1 MATNSNN
8 ASLELAKRLSET
20 VNAAW
25 ESGEMMEQVTP
36 TTKELLKFWFS
47 EEYCSLRNRNFH
59 TGQRQAILNIVYLH
73 EVMGVRNVLDY
84 YQQMTPDLMPVVDL
98 GTLGQKKY
106 QMPKYAVKM
115 ATGTGKTWVMHALLL
130 WQMLNAR
137 HSVDSAG
144 GDLKSPTPEMGIS
157 NPHQPQKRFTK
168 NFLIVAPGLIVY
180 DRLLDAF
187 CGRMQRDKEER
198 DIETNDFYLN
208 QEVFIPAHYR
218 QEVFSFIQNNVVTKE
233 EGIGRKTT
241 GDGLIALTNWHSLT
255 PDPSPT
261 VEGSNQFSV
270 PEIIEQLLPIRPGKA
285 AGNDL
290 GMLDRRYLRGS
301 ELEYLTELENLMV
314 INDEAHHIHEFKKGG
329 DVDEVEWQKALNQ
342 IAAPK
347 GERFFQIDFSATP
360 YDQRGSGKKMQKC
373 YFPHIVVDFDLATA
387 MRKGLVKTL
396 LLDRR
401 QELTELGELDY
412 KAVRDE
418 RNKVCDLSDG
428 QRLMLRAGLAKL
440 KILEHDFTEKDETKN
455 PKLLVICEDTSVSPY
470 VQRFMMDEGLAKDEV
485 VTIDS
490 NQKGEITEEE
500 WKGVKEKLFNIDK
513 YKKPKVIISVLMLR
527 EGFDVNNICVIVPLR
542 SSEAPILLE
551 QIIGRGL
558 RLMWREDWAQSIK
571 DMDRKRVLQL
581 RTHPKTYIDMLSI
594 VEHPAFRHFY
604 DELLEEGL
612 VVEDTGEVGE
622 GGSTGDLIRVG
633 LREEYE
639 QFDFEWPMIVRE
651 AEEELEDVEIDI
663 KTLQPF
669 TAFPLEMLRKFLAQD
684 GETFISQ
691 EAISK
696 TQFGRYKVTANL
708 FTANSYNEYLQ
719 KLLRTIT
726 LRFDRISSHKEMP
739 VPNLQINEA
748 RTIAVVDR
756 YIRTRLFG
764 QTFNPFNG
772 SDWKILLSKD
782 AIVTKHIIEEMARA
796 IFNIQNNIMT
806 TDAQVVHT
814 KFSSVVEI
822 KMRESFSLET
832 HKTIYERQGYPSSRG
847 GFEKS
852 FIEFLD
858 LDGEVERFLKI
869 NESQHSFAV
878 IYYMRKD
885 GLMATYHPDFIVAT
899 QEKIYLIE
907 TKGNDKV
914 FDKNVRQKQ
923 TAAVEWTR
931 KINELK
937 PKERMNREWEY
948 VLISEDNFYGLSAN
962 GATITDICERCKVS
976 LSAATGDLF
985 A

>member
-1 MATNSNN
+1 MKTNNVN
-8 ASLELAKRLSET
+8 TSLELAKRLSET
-20 VNAAW
+20 VNEAW
-25 ESGEMMEQVTP
+25 ESGELLDQVTP
-36 TTKELLKFWFS
+36 TTQELLKFWFS

-59 TGQRQAILNIVYLH
+59 AGQRQAILNIVYLH
-73 EVMGVRNVLDY
+73 EVLKAKNVLGY
-84 YQQMTPDLMPVVDL
+84 YERLMPDMMAFSDL
-98 GTLGQKKY
+98 GTLNQQKY

-115 ATGTGKTWVMHALLL
+115 ATGTGKTWVMHALLI

-137 HSVDSAG
+137 HEDV
-144 GDLKSPTPEMGIS
+144 KSG
-157 NPHQPQKRFTK
+157 RFTK
-168 NFLIVAPGLIVY
+168 NFLLVAPGLIVY

-187 CGRMQRDKEER
+187 CGRLKEGKEER
-198 DIETNDFYLN
+198 DIETNDFYMN
-208 QEVFIPAHYR
+208 QEVFIPVHYR

-233 EGIGRKTT
+233 DGIGRKTT
-241 GDGLIALTNWHSLT
+241 GDGLIALTNWHLFENQMG
-255 PDPSPT
+255 DE
-261 VEGSNQFSV
+261 VEEEGNDV
-270 PEIIEQLLPIRPGKA
+270 PAIINKLLPIRPGKA

-301 ELEYLTELENLMV
+301 ELEYLAGLDDIMV
-314 INDEAHHIHEFKKGG
+314 INDEAHHIHELKRNGEIE
-329 DVDEVEWQKALNQ
+329 EVEWQKGLNV
-342 IAAPK
+342 IAENK

-360 YDQRGSGKKMQKC
+360 YDQRGSGKKVQKV
-373 YFPHIVVDFDLATA
+373 YFPHIIVDFDLATA

-401 QELTELGELDY
+401 QELTELEHLDY

-440 KILEHDFTEKDETKN
+440 KKLEDEFTAVDEKKN
-455 PKLLVICEDTSVSPY
+455 PKMLVICEDTSVAPFVS
-470 VQRFMMDEGLAKDEV
+470 QLMMEDGLSQDEV

-490 NQKGEITEEE
+490 NAKGEVSEEE
-500 WKGVKEKLFNIDK
+500 WKQTKEKLFNIDK

-558 RLMWREDWAQSIK
+558 RLMWREPEYQSIK
-571 DMDRKRVLQL
+571 DFDRKRVLQL
-581 RTHPKTYIDMLSI
+581 HTQPSTYIDMLSI
-594 VEHPAFRHFY
+594 IEHPAFIQFY
-604 DELLEEGL
+604 EELFAQGL
-612 VVEDTGEVGE
+612 AIEDTGEAGE

-633 LREEYE
+633 LREDYE

-663 KTLQPF
+663 NSLMPF
-669 TAFPLEMLRKFLAQD
+669 TAFPLERLRHFLAQD

-708 FTANSYNEYLQ
+708 FTATSYNEYLQ

-726 LRFDRISSHKEMP
+726 LRFDRVSSHKEMP

-764 QTFNPFNG
+764 QPYNPFNG

-796 IFNIQNNIMT
+796 IFNLQNNIMT

-814 KFSSVVEI
+814 KFSTVTEI
-822 KMRESFSLET
+822 KMRETYSMEV
-832 HKTIYERQGYPSSRG
+832 HKCIYERLGYPTHG
-847 GFEKS
+847 GGLERS
-852 FIEFLD
+852 FMNFLD
-858 LDGEVERFLKI
+858 KDGEVERFLKI
-869 NESQHSFAV
+869 SENMHPFAV
-878 IYYMRKD
+878 IYYMRRD

-899 QEKIYLIE
+899 QAKVYLIE
-907 TKGNDKV
+907 TKGNDKL

-923 TAAVEWTR
+923 TAAVEWVR
-931 KINELK
+931 KINELR
-937 PKERMNREWEY
+937 PEERMNREWEY
-948 VLISEDNFYGLSAN
+948 VLISEDNFYGLSHN

-976 LSAATGDLF
+976 QSAAMGELF
-985 A
+985 V

>member
-1 MATNSNN
+1 MN
-8 ASLELAKRLSET
+8 ASLELAKRLSEI
-20 VNAAW
+20 VNAEF
-25 ESGEMMEQVTP
+25 ESGVMQEQVTP
-36 TTKELLKFWFS
+36 TTQELLKYWFS
-47 EEYCSLRNRNFH
+47 EDYCSLRKKNFH
-59 TGQRQAILNIVYLH
+59 IGQRQAILNIIYLH
-73 EVMGVRNVLDY
+73 EVLGVKNVLQY
-84 YQQMTPDLMPVVDL
+84 YEQVTSDLLPLVDL
-98 GTLGQKKY
+98 EALGKKKY
-106 QMPKYAVKM
+106 NMPKYAVKM

-137 HSVDSAG
+137 HEDV
-144 GDLKSPTPEMGIS
+144 KSG
-157 NPHQPQKRFTK
+157 RFTK

-187 CGRMQRDKEER
+187 CGRIERGKESR
-198 DIETNDFYLN
+198 NIETNDFYLN
-208 QEVFIPAHYR
+208 QELFIPVHYR
-218 QEVFSFIQNNVVTKE
+218 QEVFSFIQNNVVTKD

-241 GDGLIALTNWHSLT
+241 GDGIIALTNWHLFENQLDEESKEENGELT
-255 PDPSPT
+255 PS
-261 VEGSNQFSV
+261 
-270 PEIIEQLLPIRPGKA
+270 EIIGKLLPIRPGKA

-301 ELEYLTELENLMV
+301 EIEYLAELEDIMV
-314 INDEAHHIHEFKKGG
+314 INDEAHHIHELKRNGE
-329 DVDEVEWQKALNQ
+329 VEEVEWQKGLNA
-342 IAAPK
+342 IAEKK
-347 GERFFQIDFSATP
+347 GDRFFQVDFSATP
-360 YDQRGSGKKMQKC
+360 YDQRGSGQKMQKC

-401 QELTELGELDY
+401 QELTELEQLDY

-440 KILEHDFTEKDETKN
+440 KKLEADFLEVDRTKN
-455 PKLLVICEDTSVSPY
+455 PKMLVICEDTSVSPF
-470 VQRFMMDEGLAKDEV
+470 VEQFLKDEGLNNDEV

-490 NQKGEITEEE
+490 NAKGEVSEEE
-500 WKGVKEKLFNIDK
+500 WKETKTRLFDIDK
-513 YKKPKVIISVLMLR
+513 YEKPKAIVSVLMLR

-558 RLMWREDWAQSIK
+558 RLMWREHEYQDTKAE
-571 DMDRKRVLQL
+571 DRRRVLHLHTQ
-581 RTHPKTYIDMLSI
+581 PKTYIDMLSI
-594 VEHPAFRHFY
+594 IEHPAFIHFY
-604 DELLEEGL
+604 DELFKEGL
-612 VVEDTGEVGE
+612 AVEETGEETGE
-622 GGSTGDLIRVG
+622 GGSAGDMIKVG
-633 LREEYE
+633 LREGYE
-639 QFDFEWPMIVRE
+639 QFDFDWPMIVRD
-651 AEEELEDVEIDI
+651 AEEELEDKEINI
-663 KTLQPF
+663 NSLRPF
-669 TAFPLEMLRKFLAQD
+669 TSFTLDKLRQFLAQD

-708 FTANSYNEYLQ
+708 FTATSYNEYLQ

-748 RTIAVVDR
+748 RTISVVDR

-764 QTFNPFNG
+764 QPFNPFNG

-782 AIVTKHIIEEMARA
+782 AIVTQHIIEEMARA
-796 IFNIQNNIMT
+796 IFNLQGNIMT

-814 KFSSVVEI
+814 KFSSVAEI
-822 KMRESFSLET
+822 KMRESFSLEV
-832 HKTIYERQGYPSSRG
+832 HKAIYERLGYPSSRG
-847 GFEKS
+847 GFEKA

-858 LDGEVERFLKI
+858 TDGDVERFLKI
-869 NESQHSFAV
+869 NESQHPFAI
-878 IYYMRKD
+878 IYYMRQD

-899 QEKIYLIE
+899 NRKIYLIE
-907 TKGNDKV
+907 TKGNDKI

-923 TAAVEWTR
+923 TAAVEWTK
-931 KINELK
+931 KINELR
-937 PKERMNREWEY
+937 PEERMNREWEY

-962 GATITDICERCKVS
+962 GATIVDICDRCKVS
-976 LSAATGDLF
+976 LSAATGELF
-985 A
+985 V

>member
-1 MATNSNN
+1 MKTNGTN

-25 ESGEMMEQVTP
+25 ESGELMEQVTP
-36 TTKELLKFWFS
+36 TTQELLKFWFS

-59 TGQRQAILNIVYLH
+59 AGQRQAILNIVYLH
-73 EVMGVRNVLDY
+73 EVMGVRNVMEY
-84 YQQMTPDLMPVVDL
+84 YEQLTPDLMPIVDL

-137 HSVDSAG
+137 REA
-144 GDLKSPTPEMGIS
+144 SPTPSEGGEMRF
-157 NPHQPQKRFTK
+157 RFTK

-187 CGRMQRDKEER
+187 CGRMERGKEER
-198 DIETNDFYLN
+198 NIETNDFYLN
-208 QEVFIPAHYR
+208 QEVFIPVHYR

-241 GDGLIALTNWHSLT
+241 GDGLIALTNWHLF
-255 PDPSPT
+255 
-261 VEGSNQFSV
+261 ENQIADEPNESQ
-270 PEIIEQLLPIRPGKA
+270 PKDIPGMINELLPIRPGKA

-301 ELEYLTELENLMV
+301 ELEYLAELDDIMV
-314 INDEAHHIHEFKKGG
+314 INDEAHHIHELKRNGEIE
-329 DVDEVEWQKALNQ
+329 EVEWQKGLNA
-342 IAAPK
+342 IAEKK

-360 YDQRGSGKKMQKC
+360 YDQRGSGKKVQKC
-373 YFPHIVVDFDLATA
+373 FFPHIIVDFDLATA

-401 QELTELGELDY
+401 QELTELKDLDY

-440 KILEHDFTEKDETKN
+440 KKLETEFTAVDEKKN
-455 PKLLVICEDTSVSPY
+455 PKMLVICEDTSVAPY
-470 VQRFMMDEGLAKDEV
+470 VNQLMLDEGLAQDEV

-490 NQKGEITEEE
+490 NAKGEVSEEE
-500 WKGVKEKLFNIDK
+500 WKETKKKLFDIDK
-513 YKKPKVIISVLMLR
+513 YQKPKVIVSVLMLR

-558 RLMWREDWAQSIK
+558 RLMWREPEYQSIK
-571 DMDRKRVLQL
+571 EDDRKRVLQL
-581 RTHPKTYIDMLSI
+581 HSQPKTYIDMLSI
-594 VEHPAFRHFY
+594 IEHPAFIQFY
-604 DELLEEGL
+604 DDLFAQGLAVEE
-612 VVEDTGEVGE
+612 TGETGE
-622 GGSTGDLIRVG
+622 GGSTGDLIKVG
-633 LREEYE
+633 LREDYE
-639 QFDFEWPMIVRE
+639 RFDFEWPIIVRE
-651 AEEELEDVEIDI
+651 AEEELEDAEIDI

-669 TAFPLEMLRKFLAQD
+669 TAFPLDRLRQFLAQD

-708 FTANSYNEYLQ
+708 FTATSYNEYLQ

-726 LRFDRISSHKEMP
+726 LRFDRVTSHREMP

-748 RTIAVVDR
+748 QMIAVVDR
-756 YIRTRLFG
+756 YIRTRLFA
-764 QTFNPFNG
+764 QPFNPFNG

-796 IFNIQNNIMT
+796 IFNLQNNIMT
-806 TDAQVVHT
+806 TDAQVIHT
-814 KFSSVVEI
+814 RFSSVTEI
-822 KMRESFSLET
+822 KMRESYSVET
-832 HKTIYERQGYPSSRG
+832 HKTIYERQGFPSHG
-847 GFEKS
+847 GGLERA
-852 FIEFLD
+852 FIDFLD
-858 LDGEVERFLKI
+858 KDGEVERFLKI
-869 NESQHSFAV
+869 SENMHPFAI
-878 IYYMRKD
+878 IYYMRRD

-899 QEKIYLIE
+899 HEKVYLIE
-907 TKGNDKV
+907 TKGNDKL

-923 TAAVEWTR
+923 TAAIEWTR

-937 PKERMNREWEY
+937 PEERMNREWEY
-948 VLISEDNFYGLSAN
+948 VLISEDNFYSLSVN
-962 GATITDICERCKVS
+962 GATITDICDRCKVS
-976 LSAATGDLF
+976 LSAAMGELF
-985 A
+985 V

>member
-1 MATNSNN
+1 MKTNNVST
-8 ASLELAKRLSET
+8 SLELAKRLSET
-20 VNAAW
+20 VNEAW
-25 ESGEMMEQVTP
+25 ESGELLERVTP
-36 TTKELLKFWFS
+36 TTQELLKFWFS

-73 EVMGVRNVLDY
+73 EVLKAKNVLEY
-84 YQQMTPDLMPVVDL
+84 YERLMPDMMALSDL
-98 GTLGQKKY
+98 NTLNQQKY

-115 ATGTGKTWVMHALLL
+115 ATGTGKTWVMHALLI

-137 HSVDSAG
+137 HEDV
-144 GDLKSPTPEMGIS
+144 KSG
-157 NPHQPQKRFTK
+157 RFTK
-168 NFLIVAPGLIVY
+168 NFLLVAPGLIVY

-187 CGRMQRDKEER
+187 CGRMKEGKQER
-198 DIETNDFYLN
+198 DIETNDFYMN
-208 QEVFIPAHYR
+208 QEVFIPVHYR

-233 EGIGRKTT
+233 DGIGRKTT
-241 GDGLIALTNWHSLT
+241 GDGLIALTNWHLFENQIEN
-255 PDPSPT
+255 D
-261 VEGSNQFSV
+261 VEEEENDV
-270 PEIIEQLLPIRPGKA
+270 PAIINKLLPIRPGKA

-301 ELEYLTELENLMV
+301 ELDYLAGLDDIMV
-314 INDEAHHIHEFKKGG
+314 INDEAHHIHELKRNGEIE
-329 DVDEVEWQKALNQ
+329 EVEWQKGLNV
-342 IAAPK
+342 IAENK

-360 YDQRGSGKKMQKC
+360 YDQRGSGKKVQKV
-373 YFPHIVVDFDLATA
+373 YFPHIIVDFDLATA

-401 QELTELGELDY
+401 QELTELEHLEY
-412 KAVRDE
+412 KAIRDE

-440 KILEHDFTEKDETKN
+440 KKLEDEFTAVDEKKN
-455 PKLLVICEDTSVSPY
+455 PKMLVICEDTSVAPFVS
-470 VQRFMMDEGLAKDEV
+470 QLMLEDGLSQDEV

-490 NQKGEITEEE
+490 NAKGEVSEEE
-500 WKGVKEKLFNIDK
+500 WKQTKEKLFNIDK

-558 RLMWREDWAQSIK
+558 RLMWREPEYQSIK
-571 DMDRKRVLQL
+571 NDDRKRVLQL
-581 RTHPKTYIDMLSI
+581 HTQPRTYIDMLSI
-594 VEHPAFRHFY
+594 IEHPAFIQFY
-604 DELLEEGL
+604 EELFVQGL
-612 VVEDTGEVGE
+612 AIEDTGEAGE

-633 LREEYE
+633 LREDYE

-663 KTLQPF
+663 KSLQPF
-669 TAFPLEMLRKFLAQD
+669 IAFPLEKLRQFLAQD
-684 GETFISQ
+684 GETFLSQ

-708 FTANSYNEYLQ
+708 FSATSYNEYLQ
-719 KLLRTIT
+719 KMLRTIT
-726 LRFDRISSHKEMP
+726 LRFDRVTSHREMR

-764 QTFNPFNG
+764 QPFNPFNG

-796 IFNIQNNIMT
+796 IFNMQQNIMT
-806 TDAQVVHT
+806 TDAQVIHT
-814 KFSSVVEI
+814 QFSSVSEI
-822 KMRESFSLET
+822 KMRESFSLEV
-832 HKTIYERQGYPSSRG
+832 HKCIYERQGYPTHG
-847 GFEKS
+847 GGLERAFVD
-852 FIEFLD
+852 FLD
-858 LDGEVERFLKI
+858 KDGEVERFLKI
-869 NESQHSFAV
+869 SENMHPFAV
-878 IYYMRKD
+878 IFYMRKD

-899 QEKIYLIE
+899 AQKVYLIE
-907 TKGNDKV
+907 TKGNDKL

-931 KINELK
+931 KINELR
-937 PKERMNREWEY
+937 PEERMNREWEY
-948 VLISEDNFYGLSAN
+948 VLVSEDNFYGLSNN
-962 GATITDICERCKVS
+962 GATITDICDRCKVS
-976 LSAATGDLF
+976 LSAAMGDLF
-985 A
+985 V

>member
-1 MATNSNN
+1 MKTNETN
-8 ASLELAKRLSET
+8 ASLELAKRLSEI
-20 VNAAW
+20 VNDAW
-25 ESGEMMEQVTP
+25 DSGELLEQVTP
-36 TTKELLKFWFS
+36 TTKDLLKFWFS

-59 TGQRQAILNIVYLH
+59 VGQRQAILNIVYLH
-73 EVMGVRNVLDY
+73 EVMGVKNVLEY
-84 YQQMTPDLMPVVDL
+84 YQQVTPDMMPLVDL
-98 GTLGQKKY
+98 GTLSQQKY

-115 ATGTGKTWVMHALLL
+115 ATGTGKTWVMHALLI

-137 HSVDSAG
+137 HEDV
-144 GDLKSPTPEMGIS
+144 KSG
-157 NPHQPQKRFTK
+157 RFTK
-168 NFLIVAPGLIVY
+168 NFLLVAPGLIVY

-187 CGRMQRDKEER
+187 CGRLKEGTEER
-198 DIETNDFYLN
+198 DIETNDFYMN
-208 QEVFIPAHYR
+208 QEVFIPVHYR

-233 EGIGRKTT
+233 DGIGRKTT
-241 GDGLIALTNWHSLT
+241 GDGLIALTNWHLFENQME
-255 PDPSPT
+255 DEVEDEENDVPS
-261 VEGSNQFSV
+261 
-270 PEIIEQLLPIRPGKA
+270 IINKLLPIRPGKA

-301 ELEYLTELENLMV
+301 ELEYLAGLDDILV
-314 INDEAHHIHEFKKGG
+314 INDEAHHIHELKRNGEIE
-329 DVDEVEWQKALNQ
+329 EVEWQKGLNI
-342 IAAPK
+342 IAENK

-360 YDQRGSGKKMQKC
+360 YDQRGSGKKVQKV
-373 YFPHIVVDFDLATA
+373 YFPHIIVDFDLSTA

-401 QELTELGELDY
+401 QELTELENLDY
-412 KAVRDE
+412 KAVRDD

-440 KILEHDFTEKDETKN
+440 KKLEDEFTAVDEKKN
-455 PKLLVICEDTSVSPY
+455 PKMLVICEDTSVAPF
-470 VQRFMMDEGLAKDEV
+470 VNQLMLEDGLFQDEV

-490 NQKGEITEEE
+490 NAKGEVSEEE
-500 WKGVKEKLFNIDK
+500 WKLTKEKLFNIDK

-558 RLMWREDWAQSIK
+558 RLMWREPEYQSIK
-571 DMDRKRVLQL
+571 EFDRKRVLLLHAQ
-581 RTHPKTYIDMLSI
+581 PSTYIDMLSI
-594 VEHPAFRHFY
+594 IEHPAFIQFY
-604 DELLEEGL
+604 EELFAQGL
-612 VVEDTGEVGE
+612 AIEDTGEAGE

-633 LREEYE
+633 LREDYE

-651 AEEELEDVEIDI
+651 AEEELEDVEIDVNN
-663 KTLQPF
+663 LQPF
-669 TAFPLEMLRKFLAQD
+669 TAFPLDKLRQFLAQD

-708 FTANSYNEYLQ
+708 FTATSYNEYLQ

-726 LRFDRISSHKEMP
+726 LRFDRVTSHREMP

-748 RTIAVVDR
+748 HTIAVVDR

-764 QTFNPFNG
+764 QPFNPFNG

-796 IFNIQNNIMT
+796 IFNMQQNIMT

-814 KFSSVVEI
+814 LFSSVTEI
-822 KMRESFSLET
+822 KMRESYSIET

-847 GFEKS
+847 GLERA
-852 FIEFLD
+852 FIDFLD
-858 LDGEVERFLKI
+858 TDGEVERFLKI
-869 NESQHSFAV
+869 SENMHPFAV

-899 QEKIYLIE
+899 QKKIYLIE
-907 TKGNDKV
+907 TKGNDKL

-931 KINELK
+931 KINEL
-937 PKERMNREWEY
+937 PTEERMNREWEY
-948 VLISEDNFYGLSAN
+948 VLISEDNFYGLSQN

-976 LSAATGDLF
+976 LSAAMGELF
-985 A
+985 V

>member
-1 MATNSNN
+1 MKTNETN
-8 ASLELAKRLSET
+8 ASLELAKRLSEI
-20 VNAAW
+20 VNDAW
-25 ESGEMMEQVTP
+25 NSGELLEQVTP
-36 TTKELLKFWFS
+36 TTQELLKWWFS

-59 TGQRQAILNIVYLH
+59 AGQRQAILNIVYLH
-73 EVMGVRNVLDY
+73 EVLKAQNVLDFY
-84 YQQMTPDLMPVVDL
+84 EQIMPDMMALSDLATLNQQ
-98 GTLGQKKY
+98 KY

-115 ATGTGKTWVMHALLL
+115 ATGTGKTWVMHALLI

-137 HSVDSAG
+137 HEDV
-144 GDLKSPTPEMGIS
+144 KSG
-157 NPHQPQKRFTK
+157 RFTK
-168 NFLIVAPGLIVY
+168 NFLLVARGLIVY

-187 CGRMQRDKEER
+187 CGRLKEGTEER
-198 DIETNDFYLN
+198 DIETNDFYMN
-208 QEVFIPAHYR
+208 QEVFIPVHYR

-233 EGIGRKTT
+233 DGIGRKTT
-241 GDGLIALTNWHSLT
+241 GDGLIALTNWHLFENQME
-255 PDPSPT
+255 DEVEDEENDVPS
-261 VEGSNQFSV
+261 
-270 PEIIEQLLPIRPGKA
+270 IINKLLPIRPGKA

-301 ELEYLTELENLMV
+301 ELEYLAGLDDILV
-314 INDEAHHIHEFKKGG
+314 INDEAHHIHELKRNGEIE
-329 DVDEVEWQKALNQ
+329 EVEWQKGLNI
-342 IAAPK
+342 IAENK

-360 YDQRGSGKKMQKC
+360 YDQRGSGKKVQKV
-373 YFPHIVVDFDLATA
+373 YFPHIIVDFDLSTA

-401 QELTELGELDY
+401 QELTELEDLDY
-412 KAVRDE
+412 KAVRDD

-440 KILEHDFTEKDETKN
+440 KKLEDEFTAVDEKKN
-455 PKLLVICEDTSVSPY
+455 PKMLVICEDTSVAPF
-470 VQRFMMDEGLAKDEV
+470 VNQLMLEDGLFQDEV

-490 NQKGEITEEE
+490 NAKGEVSEEE
-500 WKGVKEKLFNIDK
+500 WKLTKEKLFNIDK

-558 RLMWREDWAQSIK
+558 RLMWREPEYQSIK
-571 DMDRKRVLQL
+571 EFDRKRVLLLHAQ
-581 RTHPKTYIDMLSI
+581 PSTYIDMLSI
-594 VEHPAFRHFY
+594 IEHPAFIQFY
-604 DELLEEGL
+604 EELFAQGL
-612 VVEDTGEVGE
+612 AIEDTGEAGE

-633 LREEYE
+633 LREDYE

-651 AEEELEDVEIDI
+651 AEEELEDVEIDVNS
-663 KTLQPF
+663 LQPF
-669 TAFPLEMLRKFLAQD
+669 TAFPLDKLRQFLAQD

-708 FTANSYNEYLQ
+708 FTAKSYNEYLQ

-726 LRFDRISSHKEMP
+726 LRFDRVTSHREMP

-748 RTIAVVDR
+748 HTIAVVDR

-764 QTFNPFNG
+764 QPFNPFNG

-796 IFNIQNNIMT
+796 IFNMQQNIMT
-806 TDAQVVHT
+806 TDAQVVHML
-814 KFSSVVEI
+814 FSSVTEI
-822 KMRESFSLET
+822 KMRESYSIET

-847 GFEKS
+847 GLERA
-852 FIEFLD
+852 FIDFLD
-858 LDGEVERFLKI
+858 TDGEVERFLKI
-869 NESQHSFAV
+869 SENMHPFAV

-907 TKGNDKV
+907 TKGNDKL

-931 KINELK
+931 KINEL
-937 PKERMNREWEY
+937 PTEERMNREWEY
-948 VLISEDNFYGLSAN
+948 VLISEDNFYGLSQN

-976 LSAATGDLF
+976 LSAAMGELF
-985 A
+985 V

>member
-1 MATNSNN
+1 MATNNTN

-20 VNAAW
+20 VNDAW
-25 ESGEMMEQVTP
+25 KSGELSEQVTP
-36 TTKELLKFWFS
+36 TTEELLKFWFS

-59 TGQRQAILNIVYLH
+59 AGQRQAILNIIYLH
-73 EVMGVRNVLDY
+73 EVMGVKNVLEY
-84 YQQMTPDLMPVVDL
+84 YQQLTPDLMPVVDL
-98 GTLGQKKY
+98 ATLGQKKY

-137 HSVDSAG
+137 HEEVKTG
-144 GDLKSPTPEMGIS
+144 
-157 NPHQPQKRFTK
+157 RFTK

-198 DIETNDFYLN
+198 DIQTNDFYMN
-208 QEVFIPAHYR
+208 QEVFIPVHYR
-218 QEVFSFIQNNVVTKE
+218 QEVFSFIQNNVVTKD

-241 GDGLIALTNWHSLT
+241 GDGLIALTNWHLFENQIEEEKT
-255 PDPSPT
+255 EGGELAVPDLID
-261 VEGSNQFSV
+261 E
-270 PEIIEQLLPIRPGKA
+270 LLPIRPGKA

-301 ELEYLTELENLMV
+301 ELDYLAELEDIMV
-314 INDEAHHIHEFKKGG
+314 INDEAHHIHELKRNGEIE
-329 DVDEVEWQKALNQ
+329 EVEWQKGLNA
-342 IAAPK
+342 IAEKK
-347 GERFFQIDFSATP
+347 GEHFFQVDFSATP
-360 YDQRGSGKKMQKC
+360 YDQRGSGKKAQKC
-373 YFPHIVVDFDLATA
+373 YFPHIIVDFDLATA
-387 MRKGLVKTL
+387 MHKGLVKTL

-401 QELTELGELDY
+401 QELTELKDLDY

-418 RNKVCDLSDG
+418 RGKVCDLSDG

-440 KILEHDFTEKDETKN
+440 RKLEKEFTEVDAKKN
-455 PKLLVICEDTSVSPY
+455 PKMLVICEDTSVAPY
-470 VQRFMMDEGLAKDEV
+470 VNQLMLDDGLVQDEV

-490 NQKGEITEEE
+490 NAKGEVSEEE
-500 WKGVKEKLFNIDK
+500 WKETKKKLFDIDK
-513 YKKPKVIISVLMLR
+513 YQKPKVIVSVLMLR

-558 RLMWREDWAQSIK
+558 RLMWREPEYQSVK
-571 DMDRKRVLQL
+571 EDDRRRVLQL
-581 RTHPKTYIDMLSI
+581 HGQPRTYIDMLSI
-594 VEHPAFRHFY
+594 IEHPAFIQFY
-604 DELLEEGL
+604 EELLNDGL
-612 VVEDTGEVGE
+612 AVEDTGEAGV
-622 GGSTGDLIRVG
+622 GGSTGDLIKVG
-633 LREEYE
+633 LCEDYE
-639 QFDFEWPMIVRE
+639 LFDFEWPMIVRE

-663 KTLQPF
+663 STLQPF
-669 TAFPLEMLRKFLAQD
+669 TTFPLEKLRQFLAQD

-708 FTANSYNEYLQ
+708 FDAKSYNEYLQ
-719 KLLRTIT
+719 KMLRTIT
-726 LRFDRISSHKEMP
+726 QRFDKGGP
-739 VPNLQINEA
+739 KNGFPNLQINEA
-748 RTIAVVDR
+748 RTIAVVDQ

-764 QTFNPFNG
+764 QPFNPFNG

-782 AIVTKHIIEEMARA
+782 GIVTKHIIEEMARA

-814 KFSSVVEI
+814 KFSSVAEI
-822 KMRESFSLET
+822 KMRESYSVET
-832 HKTIYERQGYPSSRG
+832 HKTIYERQGYPSHG
-847 GFEKS
+847 GGLEKA
-852 FIEFLD
+852 FIDFLD
-858 LDGEVERFLKI
+858 KDAEVERFLKI
-869 NESQHSFAV
+869 SENMHPFAV
-878 IYYMRKD
+878 IYYMRRD

-899 QEKIYLIE
+899 QNKIYLIE

-914 FDKNVRQKQ
+914 FDKNVRQKH
-923 TAAVEWTR
+923 TAAVEWAR
-931 KINELK
+931 KINQLK
-937 PKERMNREWEY
+937 PEERMNREWEY

-976 LSAATGDLF
+976 LSMATGDLF

>member
-1 MATNSNN
+1 MKTNETN
-8 ASLELAKRLSET
+8 ASLELAKRLSEI
-20 VNAAW
+20 VNDAW
-25 ESGEMMEQVTP
+25 DSGELLEQVTP
-36 TTKELLKFWFS
+36 TTKDLLKFWFS

-59 TGQRQAILNIVYLH
+59 VGQRQAILNIVYLH
-73 EVMGVRNVLDY
+73 EVMGVKNVLEY
-84 YQQMTPDLMPVVDL
+84 YQQVTPDMMPLVDL
-98 GTLGQKKY
+98 GTLSQQKY

-115 ATGTGKTWVMHALLL
+115 ATGTGKTWVMHALLI

-137 HSVDSAG
+137 HEDV
-144 GDLKSPTPEMGIS
+144 KSG
-157 NPHQPQKRFTK
+157 RFTK
-168 NFLIVAPGLIVY
+168 NFLLVAPGLIVY

-187 CGRMQRDKEER
+187 CGRLKEGTEER
-198 DIETNDFYLN
+198 DIETNDFYMN
-208 QEVFIPAHYR
+208 QEVFIPVHYR

-233 EGIGRKTT
+233 DGIGRKTT
-241 GDGLIALTNWHSLT
+241 GDGLIALTNWHLFENQME
-255 PDPSPT
+255 DEVEDEENDVPS
-261 VEGSNQFSV
+261 
-270 PEIIEQLLPIRPGKA
+270 IINKLLPIRPGKA

-301 ELEYLTELENLMV
+301 ELEYLAGLDDILV
-314 INDEAHHIHEFKKGG
+314 INDEAHHIHELKRNGEIE
-329 DVDEVEWQKALNQ
+329 EVEWQKGLNI
-342 IAAPK
+342 IAENK

-360 YDQRGSGKKMQKC
+360 YDQRGSGKKVQKV
-373 YFPHIVVDFDLATA
+373 YFPHIIVDFDLSTA

-401 QELTELGELDY
+401 QELTELENLDY
-412 KAVRDE
+412 KAVRDD

-440 KILEHDFTEKDETKN
+440 KKLEDEFTAVDEKKN
-455 PKLLVICEDTSVSPY
+455 PKMLVICEDTSVAPF
-470 VQRFMMDEGLAKDEV
+470 VNQLMLEDGLFQDEV

-490 NQKGEITEEE
+490 NAKGEVSEEE
-500 WKGVKEKLFNIDK
+500 WKLTKEKLFNIDK

-558 RLMWREDWAQSIK
+558 RLMWREPECQSIK
-571 DMDRKRVLQL
+571 EFDRKRVLLLHAQ
-581 RTHPKTYIDMLSI
+581 PSTYIDMLSI
-594 VEHPAFRHFY
+594 IEHPAFIQFY
-604 DELLEEGL
+604 EELFAQGL
-612 VVEDTGEVGE
+612 AIEDTGEAGE

-633 LREEYE
+633 LREDYE

-651 AEEELEDVEIDI
+651 AEEELEDVEIDVNN
-663 KTLQPF
+663 LQPF
-669 TAFPLEMLRKFLAQD
+669 TAFPLDKLRQFLAQD

-708 FTANSYNEYLQ
+708 FTATSYNEYLQ

-726 LRFDRISSHKEMP
+726 LRFDRVTSHREMP

-748 RTIAVVDR
+748 HTIAVVDR

-764 QTFNPFNG
+764 QPFNPFNG

-796 IFNIQNNIMT
+796 IFNMQQNIMT

-814 KFSSVVEI
+814 LFSSVTEI
-822 KMRESFSLET
+822 KMRESYSIET

-847 GFEKS
+847 GLERA
-852 FIEFLD
+852 FIDFLD
-858 LDGEVERFLKI
+858 TDGEVERFLKI
-869 NESQHSFAV
+869 SENMHPFAV

-899 QEKIYLIE
+899 QKKIYLIE
-907 TKGNDKV
+907 TKGNDKL

-931 KINELK
+931 KINEL
-937 PKERMNREWEY
+937 PTEERMNREWEY
-948 VLISEDNFYGLSAN
+948 VLISEDNFYGLSQN

-976 LSAATGDLF
+976 LSAAMGELF
-985 A
+985 V

>member
-1 MATNSNN
+1 MN

-20 VNAAW
+20 VNAEF
-25 ESGEMMEQVTP
+25 ESGAMQEQVTP
-36 TTKELLKFWFS
+36 TTQELLKYWFS
-47 EEYCSLRNRNFH
+47 EDYCSLRNRNFH
-59 TGQRQAILNIVYLH
+59 AGQRQAILNIIYLH
-73 EVMGVRNVLDY
+73 EVLGVKNVLDY
-84 YQQMTPDLMPVVDL
+84 YQQLTPDLMPLVDL
-98 GTLGQKKY
+98 ETLGKKKY
-106 QMPKYAVKM
+106 EIPKYAVKM

-137 HSVDSAG
+137 HEDV
-144 GDLKSPTPEMGIS
+144 KSG
-157 NPHQPQKRFTK
+157 RFTK

-187 CGRMQRDKEER
+187 CGRIERGKESR
-198 DIETNDFYLN
+198 NIETNDFYLN
-208 QEVFIPAHYR
+208 QELFIPVHYR
-218 QEVFSFIQNNVVTKE
+218 QEVFSFIQNNVVTKD

-241 GDGLIALTNWHSLT
+241 GEGLIALTNWHLFENQLEEEQVEDNSELT
-255 PDPSPT
+255 PS
-261 VEGSNQFSV
+261 
-270 PEIIEQLLPIRPGKA
+270 EIIDQLLPIRPGKA

-301 ELEYLTELENLMV
+301 EIDYLAELDDIMV
-314 INDEAHHIHEFKKGG
+314 INDEAHHIHELKRNGEIE
-329 DVDEVEWQKALNQ
+329 EVEWQKGLNA
-342 IAAPK
+342 IAEKK
-347 GERFFQIDFSATP
+347 GDRFFQVDFSATP

-401 QELTELGELDY
+401 QELTELGQLDY

-440 KILEHDFTEKDETKN
+440 KKLEAEFTEVDKTKN
-455 PKLLVICEDTSVSPY
+455 PKMLVICEDTSVSPF
-470 VQRFMMDEGLAKDEV
+470 VEQFLKDEGLNGDEV

-490 NQKGEITEEE
+490 NAKGEVSEDE
-500 WKGVKEKLFNIDK
+500 WKETKTRLFDIDK
-513 YKKPKVIISVLMLR
+513 YEKPKAIVSVLMLR

-558 RLMWREDWAQSIK
+558 RLMWREPEYQSIK
-571 DMDRKRVLQL
+571 EDDRKRVLQM

-594 VEHPAFRHFY
+594 IEHPAFIHFY
-604 DELLEEGL
+604 DELFKEGL
-612 VVEDTGEVGE
+612 AAEETGETGE
-622 GGSTGDLIRVG
+622 GGSAGDMIRVG
-633 LREEYE
+633 LREDYE
-639 QFDFEWPMIVRE
+639 QFDFEWPMIVRD
-651 AEEELEDVEIDI
+651 AEEELEDKEIDI
-663 KTLQPF
+663 NTLRPF
-669 TAFPLEMLRKFLAQD
+669 TLFQLEKLRQFLAQD

-708 FTANSYNEYLQ
+708 FTASSYNEYLQ

-748 RTIAVVDR
+748 QTIAVVDR

-764 QTFNPFNG
+764 QPFNPFNG

-796 IFNIQNNIMT
+796 IFNIQSNIMT

-814 KFSSVVEI
+814 KFSSVAEI
-822 KMRESFSLET
+822 KMRESFSIVV
-832 HKTIYERQGYPSSRG
+832 HKAIYERLGYPSNRG
-847 GFEKS
+847 GFERS
-852 FIEFLD
+852 FIKFLD
-858 LDGEVERFLKI
+858 ADGEVERFLKI

-899 QEKIYLIE
+899 EKKIYLIE
-907 TKGNDKV
+907 TKGNDKL

-937 PKERMNREWEY
+937 SEERMGREWEY

-962 GATITDICERCKVS
+962 GATITDICDRCKVS
-976 LSAATGDLF
+976 LSAATGELF
-985 A
+985 V

>member
-1 MATNSNN
+1 MKTNETN

-25 ESGEMMEQVTP
+25 ESGELLEQVTP
-36 TTKELLKFWFS
+36 TTQDLLKFWFS

-59 TGQRQAILNIVYLH
+59 AGQRQAILNIVYLH
-73 EVMGVRNVLDY
+73 EVMGVKNVLEY
-84 YQQMTPDLMPVVDL
+84 YQQVTPDMMPLVDL
-98 GTLGQKKY
+98 GTLSQQKY

-115 ATGTGKTWVMHALLL
+115 ATGTGKTWVMHALLI

-137 HSVDSAG
+137 HEDM
-144 GDLKSPTPEMGIS
+144 KSG
-157 NPHQPQKRFTK
+157 RYTK

-187 CGRMQRDKEER
+187 CGRMKRDREER
-198 DIETNDFYLN
+198 DIETNDFYMN
-208 QEVFIPAHYR
+208 QEVFIPVHYR

-241 GDGLIALTNWHSLT
+241 GDGLIALTNWHLFENQMEE
-255 PDPSPT
+255 DAEDDHDVPS
-261 VEGSNQFSV
+261 
-270 PEIIEQLLPIRPGKA
+270 IINKLLPIRPGKA

-301 ELEYLTELENLMV
+301 ELEYLAALEDIMV
-314 INDEAHHIHEFKKGG
+314 INDEAHHIHELKRNGEIE
-329 DVDEVEWQKALNQ
+329 EVEWQKGLNV
-342 IAAPK
+342 ISEKK
-347 GERFFQIDFSATP
+347 GDKFFQVDFSATP
-360 YDQRGSGKKMQKC
+360 YDQRGSGKKVQKA

-401 QELTELGELDY
+401 QELTELSHLDY
-412 KAVRDE
+412 KAVRDD

-440 KILEHDFTEKDETKN
+440 KKLETEFTAVDERKN
-455 PKLLVICEDTSVSPY
+455 PKMLVICEDTSVAPFVS
-470 VQRFMMDEGLAKDEV
+470 QLMIEDGLDQDEV

-490 NQKGEITEEE
+490 NAKGEVSEEE
-500 WKGVKEKLFNIDK
+500 WKETKKKLFDIDK

-558 RLMWREDWAQSIK
+558 RLMWREPEYQSIK
-571 DMDRKRVLQL
+571 EEDRRKVLQL
-581 RTHPKTYIDMLSI
+581 HTQPRTYIDMLSI
-594 VEHPAFRHFY
+594 IEHPAFIQFY
-604 DELLEEGL
+604 EELFAQGLAVEE
-612 VVEDTGEVGE
+612 TGETGE
-622 GGSTGDLIRVG
+622 GGSTGDLIKVG
-633 LREEYE
+633 LREDYE

-651 AEEELEDVEIDI
+651 AEEELEDIEIDI
-663 KTLQPF
+663 NSLMPF
-669 TAFPLEMLRKFLAQD
+669 TAFPLAKLRQFLAQD

-708 FTANSYNEYLQ
+708 FTATSYNEYLQ

-726 LRFDRISSHKEMP
+726 LRFDRVTSHREMP
-739 VPNLQINEA
+739 MPNLQINEA
-748 RTIAVVDR
+748 KTIAIVDR

-764 QTFNPFNG
+764 QPFNPFNG

-796 IFNIQNNIMT
+796 IFNLQNNIMT

-814 KFSSVVEI
+814 KFSSVAEI
-822 KMRESFSLET
+822 KMRESFSLEVN
-832 HKTIYERQGYPSSRG
+832 KCIYERLNYPASRG
-847 GFEKS
+847 GFEKA
-852 FIEFLD
+852 FIMFLNT
-858 LDGEVERFLKI
+858 DGEVERFLKI
-869 NESQHSFAV
+869 SENMHPFAV

-899 QEKIYLIE
+899 QNKIYLIE
-907 TKGNDKV
+907 TKGNDKL

-937 PKERMNREWEY
+937 PDERMDREWEY
-948 VLISEDNFYGLSAN
+948 VLISEDNFYGLSHN
-962 GATITDICERCKVS
+962 GATITDICDRCKVS
-976 LSAATGDLF
+976 LSAAMGELF
-985 A
+985 V

>member
-1 MATNSNN
+1 M
-8 ASLELAKRLSET
+8 SET

-36 TTKELLKFWFS
+36 TTQELLKFWFS

-59 TGQRQAILNIVYLH
+59 AGQRQAILNIVYLH
-73 EVMGVRNVLDY
+73 EVMGVRNVLEY
-84 YQQMTPDLMPVVDL
+84 YEQLTPDLMPLVDL
-98 GTLGQKKY
+98 GALSQKKY

-137 HSVDSAG
+137 HEDV
-144 GDLKSPTPEMGIS
+144 KSG
-157 NPHQPQKRFTK
+157 RFTK

-187 CGRMQRDKEER
+187 CGRMERGREER
-198 DIETNDFYLN
+198 NIETNDFYLN
-208 QEVFIPAHYR
+208 QEVFIPVHYR

-241 GDGLIALTNWHSLT
+241 GDGLIALTNWHLFEYQMSEET
-255 PDPSPT
+255 QPEPMD
-261 VEGSNQFSV
+261 V
-270 PEIIEQLLPIRPGKA
+270 PGIINELLPIRPGKA

-301 ELEYLTELENLMV
+301 ELEYLAELDDIMV
-314 INDEAHHIHEFKKGG
+314 INDEAHHIHELKRNGERLRVG
-329 DVDEVEWQKALNQ
+329 EQRSGMIEEVEWQKGLNV
-342 IAAPK
+342 IAEKK

-360 YDQRGSGKKMQKC
+360 FDQRGSGKKVQKC
-373 YFPHIVVDFDLATA
+373 YFPHIIVDFDLATA

-401 QELTELGELDY
+401 QELTELKNLDY

-418 RNKVCDLSDG
+418 RGKVCDLSDG

-440 KILEHDFTEKDETKN
+440 KKLEVEFTAVDEKKN
-455 PKLLVICEDTSVSPY
+455 PKMLVICEDTSVAPY
-470 VQRFMMDEGLAKDEV
+470 VNQLMLDEGLAQDEV

-490 NQKGEITEEE
+490 NAKGEVSEEE
-500 WKGVKEKLFNIDK
+500 WKETKKKLFDIDN
-513 YKKPKVIISVLMLR
+513 YQKPKVIVSVLMLR
-527 EGFDVNNICVIVPLR
+527 EGFDVNNISVIVPLR

-558 RLMWREDWAQSIK
+558 RLMWREPEYQSIK
-571 DMDRKRVLQL
+571 EDDRKRVLQL
-581 RTHPKTYIDMLSI
+581 HSQPKTYIDMLSI
-594 VEHPAFRHFY
+594 IEHPAFIQFY
-604 DELLEEGL
+604 EDLFAQGLAVEE
-612 VVEDTGEVGE
+612 TGEAGE
-622 GGSTGDLIRVG
+622 SGSTGDLIKVD
-633 LREEYE
+633 LQEDYE
-639 QFDFEWPMIVRE
+639 QFDFEWPIIVRE
-651 AEEELEDVEIDI
+651 AEEELEDAEIDI
-663 KTLQPF
+663 NTLQPF
-669 TAFPLEMLRKFLAQD
+669 TAFPLDRLRQFLAQD

-708 FTANSYNEYLQ
+708 FTAASYNEYLQ

-726 LRFDRISSHKEMP
+726 LRFDRITSHREMP
-739 VPNLQINEA
+739 VPTLQINEA
-748 RTIAVVDR
+748 QMIAVVDR

-764 QTFNPFNG
+764 QPFNPFNG

-782 AIVTKHIIEEMARA
+782 AIVTKHIIEEIARA
-796 IFNIQNNIMT
+796 IFNIQNIIMT
-806 TDAQVVHT
+806 TDAQVLHT
-814 KFSSVVEI
+814 PFSSVTEI
-822 KMRESFSLET
+822 KMRESFSIET

-847 GFEKS
+847 GFEQR

-858 LDGEVERFLKI
+858 MDGEVERFLKI
-869 NESQHSFAV
+869 NESQHAFAI
-878 IYYMRKD
+878 IYYMRMD
-885 GLMATYHPDFIVAT
+885 GLMATYHPDFIVGT
-899 QEKIYLIE
+899 SEKIYLIE
-907 TKGNDKV
+907 TKGNDKI

-923 TAAVEWTR
+923 TAAVEWCR

-937 PKERMNREWEY
+937 PEERMDRRWEY
-948 VLISEDNFYGLSAN
+948 VLVSEDNFYGLSSN
-962 GATITDICERCKVS
+962 GATIIDICERCKVS
-976 LSAATGDLF
+976 LSAAIGELF
-985 A
+985 V

>member
-1 MATNSNN
+1 MATNNVNS
-8 ASLELAKRLSET
+8 SLELAKRLSET
-20 VNAAW
+20 VNDAW
-25 ESGEMMEQVTP
+25 ESGELLEQVTP
-36 TTKELLKFWFS
+36 TTQELLKWWFS
-47 EEYCSLRNRNFH
+47 EEYCSLRSRNFH
-59 TGQRQAILNIVYLH
+59 AGQRQAILNIVYLH
-73 EVMGVRNVLDY
+73 EVLKAKNVLDFY
-84 YQQMTPDLMPVVDL
+84 EQIMPDMMALSDLATLNQQ
-98 GTLGQKKY
+98 KY

-115 ATGTGKTWVMHALLL
+115 ATGTGKTWVMHALLI

-137 HSVDSAG
+137 HEDV
-144 GDLKSPTPEMGIS
+144 KSG
-157 NPHQPQKRFTK
+157 RFTK
-168 NFLIVAPGLIVY
+168 NFLLVAPGLIVY

-187 CGRMQRDKEER
+187 CGRLKEGTEER
-198 DIETNDFYLN
+198 DIESNDFYMN
-208 QEVFIPAHYR
+208 QEVFIPVHYR

-233 EGIGRKTT
+233 DGIGRKTT
-241 GDGLIALTNWHSLT
+241 GDGLIALTNWHLF
-255 PDPSPT
+255 
-261 VEGSNQFSV
+261 ENQMEDEEEDEENDV
-270 PEIIEQLLPIRPGKA
+270 PAIINKLLPIRPGKA

-301 ELEYLTELENLMV
+301 ELDYLASLDDIMV
-314 INDEAHHIHEFKKGG
+314 INDEAHHIHELKRNGEIE
-329 DVDEVEWQKALNQ
+329 EVEWQKGLNV
-342 IAAPK
+342 ISDNK

-360 YDQRGSGKKMQKC
+360 YDQRGSGKKVQKA

-401 QELTELGELDY
+401 QELTELEHLDY
-412 KAVRDE
+412 KAIRDE

-440 KILEHDFTEKDETKN
+440 KKLEDEFTAVDEKKN
-455 PKLLVICEDTSVSPY
+455 PKMLVICEDTSVAPF
-470 VQRFMMDEGLAKDEV
+470 VNQLMLEDGLSQDEV

-490 NQKGEITEEE
+490 NAKGEVSEEE
-500 WKGVKEKLFNIDK
+500 WKLTKEKLFNIDK

-558 RLMWREDWAQSIK
+558 RLMWREPEYDSIK
-571 DMDRKRVLQL
+571 AEDRQRVLRL
-581 RTHPKTYIDMLSI
+581 HTPPKTYIDMLSI
-594 VEHPAFRHFY
+594 IEHPAFIQFY
-604 DELLEEGL
+604 EELLNAGL
-612 VVEDTGEVGE
+612 AIEDTGETGT

-633 LREEYE
+633 LRDGYE
-639 QFDFEWPMIVRE
+639 QFDFQWPMIVRE

-663 KTLQPF
+663 NSLQPF
-669 TAFPLEMLRKFLAQD
+669 TAFPLDKLRQFLAQD
-684 GETFISQ
+684 GKTFISQ

-708 FTANSYNEYLQ
+708 FTATSYNEYLQ

-726 LRFDRISSHKEMP
+726 LRFDRVTSHREMP

-748 RTIAVVDR
+748 NTIAVVDS

-764 QTFNPFNG
+764 QPFNPFNG

-796 IFNIQNNIMT
+796 IFNMQQNIMT

-814 KFSSVVEI
+814 LFSSVTEI
-822 KMRESFSLET
+822 KMRESYSIET

-847 GFEKS
+847 GLERA
-852 FIEFLD
+852 FIDFLD
-858 LDGEVERFLKI
+858 TDGEVECFLKI
-869 NESQHSFAV
+869 SENMHPFAV

-899 QEKIYLIE
+899 QKKIYLIE
-907 TKGNDKV
+907 TKGNDKL

-931 KINELK
+931 KINEL
-937 PKERMNREWEY
+937 PMEDRMNKEWEY
-948 VLISEDNFYGLSAN
+948 VLISEDNFYGLSRN
-962 GATITDICERCKVS
+962 GATITDICDRCKVS
-976 LSAATGDLF
+976 LSAAMGELF
-985 A
+985 V